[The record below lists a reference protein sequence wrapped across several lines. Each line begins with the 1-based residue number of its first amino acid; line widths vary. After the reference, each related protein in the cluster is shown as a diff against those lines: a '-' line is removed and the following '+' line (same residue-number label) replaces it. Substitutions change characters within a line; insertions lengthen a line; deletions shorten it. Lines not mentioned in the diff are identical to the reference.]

1 MLHSD
6 RERALIALIKGP
18 ADPQDVG
25 GGKGRC
31 QASRV
36 LATSCMS
43 GAQRE
48 ARAATP
54 GRKARL
60 VTMSRGIR
68 SASVH
73 LVRVAVV
80 ILQGKHAEVGVYS

>member
-1 MLHSD
+1 MPGVQGVGDIVHVWCPA
-6 RERALIALIKGP
+6 RGP
-18 ADPQDVG
+18 G
-25 GGKGRC
+25 GD
-31 QASRV
+31 A
-36 LATSCMS
+36 
-43 GAQRE
+43 
-48 ARAATP
+48 